1 MRTRGMQ
8 KSDPN
13 AHVDQCHREL
23 RALGHELV
31 TVCDAVKMESQVR
44 ESSRDK
50 HAAFCVCK

>member
-1 MRTRGMQ
+1 MRARGMQ

-13 AHVDQCHREL
+13 AHVHREL